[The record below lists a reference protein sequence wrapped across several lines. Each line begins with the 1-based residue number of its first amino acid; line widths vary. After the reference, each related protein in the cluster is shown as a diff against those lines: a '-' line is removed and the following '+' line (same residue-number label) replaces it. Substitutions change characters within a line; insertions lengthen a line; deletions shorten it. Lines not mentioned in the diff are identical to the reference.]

1 LRSSG
6 TRSDL
11 RRTLAAAPLTVRI
24 LLGAIAALVLWAAAN
39 WTYHVVRKP
48 SELFFPVSG
57 ALFKTPTETWGE
69 YAPHFR
75 AHATA
80 VIAPDF
86 LAALAQIEATGNPLA
101 RTYWRWQLAANP
113 LAIYRPASSAVGL
126 YQITDATFAE
136 AKRYCVRAHVVVE
149 EGPWHDP
156 KSCWFNALYTR
167 VLPTH
172 AIELTSAYLD
182 RRVAATLARHRIAAA
197 TLRQKQD
204 LAAVIHLCGAGAGDA
219 YAKRGLKLT
228 AGQRCGDHDVREYLA
243 RINAMKH
250 VFARLASAP

>member
-1 LRSSG
+1 M
-6 TRSDL
+6 
-11 RRTLAAAPLTVRI
+11 RRAGRALAAAPLTVQVV
-24 LLGAIAALVLWAAAN
+24 LGAIAALALWAAAN

-57 ALFKTPTETWGE
+57 ALFKTPAETWSE
-69 YAPHFR
+69 YARYFR

-80 VIAPDF
+80 VITPDF

-101 RTYWRWQLAANP
+101 RTYWRWQFAANP

-136 AKRYCVRAHVVVE
+136 AQRYCVRDHVVVE
-149 EGPWHDP
+149 AGPWHDP
-156 KSCWFNALYTR
+156 RSCWFNGLYTR
-167 VLPTH
+167 VVPSH

-182 RRVAATLARHRIAAA
+182 RRVAATLARYRIAAA

-204 LAAVIHLCGAGAGDA
+204 LAAVIHLCGAGAGEA
-219 YAKRGLKLT
+219 HAKRGLKL
-228 AGQRCGDHDVREYLA
+228 APGQQCGDHDVREYLA
-243 RINAMKH
+243 RLNAMKR
-250 VFARLASAP
+250 VFARLDGGR

>member
-1 LRSSG
+1 
-6 TRSDL
+6 
-11 RRTLAAAPLTVRI
+11 V
-24 LLGAIAALVLWAAAN
+24 LVLWAAAN
-39 WTYHVVRKP
+39 WTYHVIRKP

-57 ALFKTPTETWGE
+57 ALFKTPTETWDE
-69 YAPHFR
+69 YGPLFR

-80 VIAPDF
+80 AITPDF

-101 RTYWRWQLAANP
+101 QTYWRWQLAANP
-113 LAIYRPASSAVGL
+113 LAIYRPASSAGGL
-126 YQITDATFAE
+126 YQITDATSAE

-172 AIELTSAYLD
+172 PIELTSAYLD
-182 RRVAATLARHRIAAA
+182 RRVAATLARNRVAAA

-204 LAAVIHLCGAGAGDA
+204 LPAVIHLCGAGAGDA
-219 YAKRGLKLT
+219 
-228 AGQRCGDHDVREYLA
+228 
-243 RINAMKH
+243 
-250 VFARLASAP
+250 